1 MSTGILDEKGIEI
14 KEEQP
19 LRLNEEK
26 ATTKDNGHL
35 SKIMVGDKEY
45 KVVDTVTVMELVV
58 HKLESG
64 QEISQVIAHEFMMVD
79 HKSYMVRLLTDA
91 INTVVKAKK
100 RKNMIKLCS
109 EALFNQ
115 MRRGQNQ
122 RKQSS
127 GAFGGKR

>member
-1 MSTGILDEKGIEI
+1 MSNGILDEKGIEI

-19 LRLNEEK
+19 SNEEK

>member
-14 KEEQP
+14 KEEP
-19 LRLNEEK
+19 LLTLNEEK

-64 QEISQVIAHEFMMVD
+64 QELSQVIAHEFMMVD

-91 INTVVKAKK
+91 INTVVRTKK
-100 RKNMIKLCS
+100 RTSYVKLAS
-109 EALFNQ
+109 EALFNK
-115 MRRGQNQ
+115 MRNRNRLKDYLG
-122 RKQSS
+122 RK
-127 GAFGGKR
+127 